1 MGLDERNVSLF
12 LLYIHIEGVGCR
24 HSHHHN
30 SSELEAADGYR
41 FFFVKRDLNLWYY
54 FKTVA

>member
-1 MGLDERNVSLF
+1 MGLDERNVSPF

-24 HSHHHN
+24 RSHHHN
-30 SSELEAADGYR
+30 SSELEAADRYR
-41 FFFVKRDLNLWYY
+41 FLFVKRDLNLWYY